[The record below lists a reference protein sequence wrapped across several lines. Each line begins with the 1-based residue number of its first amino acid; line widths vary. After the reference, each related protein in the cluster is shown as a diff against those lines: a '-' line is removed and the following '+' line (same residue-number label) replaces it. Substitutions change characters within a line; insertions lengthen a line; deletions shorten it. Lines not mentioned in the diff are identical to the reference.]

1 MITLSYSNKQ
11 LCRQNQLTRAAIRC
25 HHYLVGSR
33 SQRSVKPMQFAALGD
48 DDSRL
53 LLPPTKIVDESDAE
67 HFSGIIAQLLSDR
80 PEPSDFQ
87 AEVSGIFEE
96 LMINAIQ
103 HSPSN
108 RPHSGNS
115 ESEQR
120 RNRSYAMLEYSE
132 CRSNGLFS
140 ICVRDTGSGIRSSLR
155 NSNKELSNAAN
166 AIKYAT
172 ERGTTGTQEDRGIG
186 LSHVKAVTAAHGGCL
201 FITSGPSITTTVPQ
215 FAQFLVGNRS
225 AGGKATRLAST
236 WAGSHGD
243 VLKILLLRTVV
254 VILVVERH

>member
-11 LCRQNQLTRAAIRC
+11 LCRQNQLTRATIRC
-25 HHYLVGSR
+25 YHYLVGSR
-33 SQRSVKPMQFAALGD
+33 SQRSVKPMEFAAPGD
-48 DDSRL
+48 DDSKL
-53 LLPPTKIVDESDAE
+53 LLPPTKIVNESDAE
-67 HFSGIIAQLLSDR
+67 HLSGTITQLLSDR

-103 HSPSN
+103 HSPSD
-108 RPHSGNS
+108 RPHSGKS

-132 CRSNGLFS
+132 CCSNGLFS

-155 NSNKELSNAAN
+155 NSNTNKELSDAAS

-172 ERGTTGTQEDRGIG
+172 ERGTTGTQDERGIG

-201 FITSGPSITTTVPQ
+201 FITSGPGALLSGNGLLKEIAKELSPIHGTLSFAALFVP
-215 FAQFLVGNRS
+215 
-225 AGGKATRLAST
+225 
-236 WAGSHGD
+236 D
-243 VLKILLLRTVV
+243 LK
-254 VILVVERH
+254 

>member
-33 SQRSVKPMQFAALGD
+33 SQRSVKPLEFVALGD
-48 DDSRL
+48 DDSKL

-67 HFSGIIAQLLSDR
+67 HLSGIIAQLLSDR

-103 HSPSN
+103 HSPSD
-108 RPHSGNS
+108 RLHRGKSV
-115 ESEQR
+115 SEQR

-132 CRSNGLFS
+132 FCSNGLFS
-140 ICVRDTGSGIRSSLR
+140 ICVRDTGGGIRSSLR
-155 NSNKELSNAAN
+155 NSHSKTNKELSNAAN

-172 ERGTTGTQEDRGIG
+172 ERGTTGTQDERGIG

-201 FITSGPSITTTVPQ
+201 FITSGPGAVLSGNGLLKEIAKELSPIHGTLS
-215 FAQFLVGNRS
+215 FAALFAPDS
-225 AGGKATRLAST
+225 F
-236 WAGSHGD
+236 
-243 VLKILLLRTVV
+243 
-254 VILVVERH
+254 